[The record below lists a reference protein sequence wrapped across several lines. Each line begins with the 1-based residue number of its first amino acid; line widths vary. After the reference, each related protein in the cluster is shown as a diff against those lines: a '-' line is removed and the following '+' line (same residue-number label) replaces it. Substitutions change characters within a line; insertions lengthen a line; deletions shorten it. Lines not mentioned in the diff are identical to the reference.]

1 MGLALTGCDDF
12 LDYTPT
18 AVVNEEQA
26 MSDPEGMV
34 TSAYA
39 MLGDCYFEYP
49 FNLFAYGD
57 ITSDDCMKGGGQI
70 NDTEYWALD
79 TWVSVT
85 PSMPGLSDQLW
96 YRLYCAV
103 SRCNRAII
111 SLNRYGVSVLG
122 EETTRQRLAEVKFL
136 RAHFYFKLVNL
147 YRQVP

>member
-1 MGLALTGCDDF
+1 MKKIYNVLAACAMGLALTGCDDF

-70 NDTEYWALD
+70 NDTEY
-79 TWVSVT
+79 
-85 PSMPGLSDQLW
+85 
-96 YRLYCAV
+96 
-103 SRCNRAII
+103 
-111 SLNRYGVSVLG
+111 
-122 EETTRQRLAEVKFL
+122 
-136 RAHFYFKLVNL
+136 
-147 YRQVP
+147 

>member
-49 FNLFAYGD
+49 FNLLHTA
-57 ITSDDCMKGGGQI
+57 TS
-70 NDTEYWALD
+70 
-79 TWVSVT
+79 
-85 PSMPGLSDQLW
+85 
-96 YRLYCAV
+96 RL
-103 SRCNRAII
+103 
-111 SLNRYGVSVLG
+111 
-122 EETTRQRLAEVKFL
+122 TTA
-136 RAHFYFKLVNL
+136 
-147 YRQVP
+147 